1 MYRQNRPLF
10 LASVS
15 LSLLIVAALFLFSL
29 PRLPLFAA
37 FDLNDGLESFWEF
50 EENTG
55 DKTYSDVAGSKR
67 YTGTLVGNVT
77 WSSDDPVTTTGD
89 YSLEFDGSDP
99 LHNYVQTT
107 QKIPDVYTFTVSL
120 WFKVRPENS
129 GNYVALVRTRTTE
142 RNSEGLFLGLGR
154 VLTPDGYYG
163 ADDTIFYGVDRPGAI
178 CGINTQNTIQ
188 FGEWHHLV
196 AVWGAHLA
204 GDTSAN
210 PPIDPEQFKIY
221 IDGNL
226 QEETSIEYRCGN
238 ISAPVNEDT
247 AGNGLAFGHEFWLG
261 GVIEGFNGFLD
272 DIRIYNRVLSDEE
285 VFELSGRTIDGIEID
300 GPTLGD
306 VGEPYEF
313 TTSFLPAGSVTI
325 PFTYTWSATD
335 GFREVSDKSQT
346 TITWDSAGTKT
357 VTVTARSDSGLHIV
371 TDTHTIN
378 VEVPGQRV
386 VFNSPPDEGT
396 MYATIPFS
404 ATVLPITI
412 ATPLDYT
419 WEATGL
425 DTQTHAD
432 VDSRTD
438 YASFT
443 WLSSGTKI
451 ITVSVT
457 GGPTLGA
464 TVLSRTHTIEV
475 EEVNVRVNL
484 NGPSHQEILS
494 SGTFTA
500 TVLPPS
506 LQTAPLTYTWEAT
519 DLDEVVHVPGTLE
532 LTDTVQL
539 SWLIRG
545 AKTVKVTA
553 WNEFFSRSD
562 TMQVNVFAVDPEDI
576 LTNFPDTAEYDQ
588 NYDWFYA
595 ATRPVSVTRPFTYT
609 WDWSHPSEV
618 TASKPHPFDH
628 VIGATDELT
637 SRNQIEFTWHPGSPP
652 ARDHAL
658 RTLTTTVASAGGGIY
673 TETHAIQVTYRPL
686 LRNNTGT
693 GPIPDQ
699 AIFEDDTVT
708 VAFTTIDTDTLGTL
722 DHSGWSSRNWIVSG
736 SNIVFGNDSP
746 TQRNTTDQ
754 DNPNYNI
761 FDSTVV
767 ITPTENQWGDV
778 RITLASDDG
787 ILEGEIDFT
796 LTITPVNDAPE
807 FTLRETTYIT
817 EEDSGPQVLNRWARN
832 ISAGP
837 NENSEQDVSFTV
849 DGVAVEGG
857 YDPDELFAVQPTLS
871 HTGTLTFTPAP
882 NAHGTAVVTVTL
894 HDDGGMDHPEQNPQD
909 ASESRTFTIVI
920 KPVNDEPVAASAAFT
935 INEEET
941 LIITE
946 TELLDLATDVDTDE
960 DRPLWYEN
968 DALSLDAVAPAQD
981 GTTALLTDSDGPG
994 APFEYIR
1001 YRPDQ
1006 HFNGT
1011 DTFTYTIRDRPGET
1025 SVATITVTILPTGDP
1040 PVAADMEMTTY
1051 EDTPLVITATRVLT
1065 HATDP
1070 DDDTL
1075 TLADKPMLDATTPVT
1090 SVQNGTV
1097 DQTTS
1102 DITYT
1107 PPENFHGLDAFTY
1120 MISDG
1125 VYTDTAIITV
1135 TVLAVNDPPSFMMGT
1150 SPITMVSK
1158 SDPQP
1163 YPDGVGWA
1171 TEIIAGPEDE
1181 QETQTISFTL
1191 TNDNE
1196 DLFTEQP
1203 SLDAA
1208 TGDLAFTIAG
1218 DHVEGSATVTTTLRD
1233 DGGVDPEHGG
1243 DNTTSQTFLVE
1254 ITPNQAP
1261 VATIATFE
1269 TEFETPLD
1277 IPIADLGSD
1286 PDGDEIW
1293 FDSVSDDQEGDGTFS
1308 LSADRKTI
1316 HYEPAAGFSG
1326 EDSFTFTISDDD
1338 LSDTGEHA
1346 VVIVHERSV
1355 YYAYL
1360 PLIVKR
1366 GKADLVVSNISILPD
1381 RSQEGNV
1388 YTAGEPVTITVEIEN
1403 IGTGHAPP
1411 FWADV
1416 FINPSSPPT
1425 QPNTAWYTLCTLDP
1439 CFGVTWGVP
1448 DPLPAGEKVVLT
1460 SVPGSYGY
1468 KEGNGVQIPEWEGWF
1483 VSGTSNLYAYVD
1495 SWHDNDPDNGG
1506 VLEINEENNT
1516 AHMQITVVGEN
1527 PPTLSST
1534 TPWDNTMLQFL
1545 RAPSR
1550 PLLVEE

>member
-55 DKTYSDVAGSKR
+55 TETYSDVAGSER
-67 YTGTLVGNVT
+67 YTGTLKGNVT

-89 YSLEFDGSDP
+89 YSLEFDGSKASIE
-99 LHNYVQTT
+99 TT
-107 QKIPDVYTFTVSL
+107 HRPTNLYTFTTSL
-120 WFKVRPENS
+120 WFKSTP
-129 GNYVALVRTRTTE
+129 GNDEKWVSLVRTRYTAGSGG
-142 RNSEGLFLGLGR
+142 RGIMLGIGR
-154 VLTPDGYYG
+154 IETPHTDYG
-163 ADDTIFYGVDRPGAI
+163 AKKTIYLVLDQNGGHCGVFAPDYEIPD
-178 CGINTQNTIQ
+178 NK
-188 FGEWHHLV
+188 WHHIV
-196 AVWGAHLA
+196 GVWGAHLA
-204 GDTSAN
+204 GDTSPN
-210 PPIDPEQFKIY
+210 PTIQPGQFKIY

-226 QEETSIEYRCGN
+226 QESDVIDYGNGCG
-238 ISAPVNEDT
+238 SATPVNDSGGGIT
-247 AGNGLAFGHEFWLG
+247 FGGAPDYWVYNNTPF
-261 GVIEGFNGFLD
+261 GFLD

-285 VFELSGRTIDGIEID
+285 VFELSGRSINGIEID
-300 GPTLGD
+300 GEPFGD
-306 VGEPYEF
+306 IDEPYEF
-313 TTSFLPAGSVTI
+313 TASFLPAGQVTL
-325 PFTYTWSATD
+325 PFTYSWSATD
-335 GFREVSDKSQT
+335 GFSQT
-346 TITWDSAGTKT
+346 SDLNKATITWESAGTKT
-357 VTVTARSDSGLHIV
+357 ITVTARSHSGLHIV

-378 VEVPGQRV
+378 IEVPGQRV

-412 ATPLDYT
+412 TPPLDYT

-425 DTQTHAD
+425 DPQTHTN
-432 VDSRTD
+432 VGSRTD

-443 WLSSGTKI
+443 WLSPGTKI
-451 ITVSVT
+451 VTVSVT
-457 GGPTLGA
+457 GGPTLAA

-475 EEVNVRVNL
+475 EEVNVRANL
-484 NGPSHQEILS
+484 DGPSDQEVLS
-494 SGTFTA
+494 SGPFTA
-500 TVLPPS
+500 TILPHT

-532 LTDTVQL
+532 LTDTMQL
-539 SWLIRG
+539 SWLTRG
-545 AKTVKVTA
+545 TKTVKVTA

-562 TMQVNVFAVDPEDI
+562 TIQVNVFTVDPEDI
-576 LTNFPDTAEYDQ
+576 LTNFPDTTEYDQ

-609 WDWSHPSEV
+609 WNWSHPYDV
-618 TASKPHPFDH
+618 TASKPRPFNH

-637 SRNQIEFTWHPGSPP
+637 SRNQIEFTWHPDSPP

-658 RTLTTTVASAGGGIY
+658 RTLTTTVTSAGGGIY

-686 LRNNTGT
+686 LMNSAAN
-693 GPIPDQ
+693 GPIPNQ
-699 AIFEDDTVT
+699 AIFEDGTVT

-722 DHSGWSSRNWIVSG
+722 EHSGWSSRNWIVSG

-746 TQRNTTDQ
+746 AQRNTTDQ

-787 ILEGEIDFT
+787 LLEGEIDFT
-796 LTITPVNDAPE
+796 LEITPVNDAPE
-807 FTLRETTYIT
+807 FMLRETTYIT
-817 EEDSGPQVLNRWARN
+817 EEDSGPQVLKRWSRN

-837 NENSEQDVSFTV
+837 NENGEQEVWFTV
-849 DGVAVEGG
+849 DGVSVEGG
-857 YDPDELFAVQPTLS
+857 HDPGELFVVQPTLS

-894 HDDGGMDHPEQNPQD
+894 HDDGGLDHPEQNPLD
-909 ASESRTFTIVI
+909 ASEPQTFTIVI
-920 KPVNDEPVAASAAFT
+920 EPVNDEPVAASAAFT
-935 INEEET
+935 INEDET

-1011 DTFTYTIRDRPGET
+1011 NTFTYTIRDRPGET
-1025 SVATITVTILPTGDP
+1025 SVATVTVTVLPTGDP

-1075 TLADKPMLDATTPVT
+1075 MLAGKPMLDATTPVT

-1097 DQTTS
+1097 DQTSS

-1120 MISDG
+1120 MIYDG

-1135 TVLAVNDPPSFMMGT
+1135 TVMAVNDPPSFTMGT

-1171 TEIIAGPEDE
+1171 TEIIAGPENE

-1191 TNDNE
+1191 TNNNE

-1208 TGDLAFTIAG
+1208 TGNLAFTIAG
-1218 DHVEGSATVTTTLRD
+1218 DHVEGSATVTATLRD

-1243 DNTTSQTFLVE
+1243 DDTTRQTFLIEVS
-1254 ITPNQAP
+1254 PNQAP
-1261 VATIATFE
+1261 VAITTTFE

-1293 FDSVSDDQEGDGTFS
+1293 FESVSDDQEGDGTFS

-1346 VVIVHERSV
+1346 VVIVQEKSIF
-1355 YYAYL
+1355 YAYL
-1360 PLIVKR
+1360 PIVIKR

-1381 RSQEGNV
+1381 RSQEGYG

-1468 KEGNGVQIPEWEGWF
+1468 KEGNGVQLPEWEGWF
-1483 VSGTSNLYAYVD
+1483 VSGTSNLYVYVD

-1506 VLEINEENNT
+1506 VPEINEENNT

-1527 PPTLSST
+1527 PPMLSST
-1534 TPWDNTMLQFL
+1534 TLWDNTMLQFL
-1545 RAPSR
+1545 RVPSR
-1550 PLLVEE
+1550 PSLVEE